1 MTAKI
6 YAFECGQLTMPLAIF
21 FEGRPEGTMR
31 APIPSF
37 LIEHKKGKVLFDT
50 GLNPLTLSDPEG
62 YLGERL
68 AKVTQV
74 HFSEDATIERR
85 LQSVDVDIASVDYV
99 VNSHLHFDHCGC
111 NCQAC
116 NAEVIVQQPE
126 WDWATQSESQGGYIR
141 EDYET
146 GQTVKKINGEYDIF
160 GDGSV
165 VCFPSYGHTPGHQSL
180 RVQTANGEYVLTGDA
195 CYLKKTLD
203 EMALP
208 GVMHDRDQTIKSLEV
223 FRRMQAN
230 GATIIYG
237 HDPDFWPTLNKAPLE
252 L

>member
-6 YAFECGQLTMPLAIF
+6 FAFECGQLTMPLAIF
-21 FEGRPEGTMR
+21 FEGKPEGTMR

-37 LIEHKKGKVLFDT
+37 LIEHAKGRLLFDT
-50 GLNPLTLSDPEG
+50 GLNPLTSSDPVT

-68 AKVTQV
+68 ASVTQV
-74 HFSEDATIERR
+74 HLSADETIDKR
-85 LQSVDVDIASVDYV
+85 LESVGIDIRTIDFV

-116 NAEVIVQQPE
+116 NAQVIVQQPE
-126 WDWATQSESQGGYIR
+126 WDWATQSDDQAGYIKA
-141 EDYET
+141 DYET
-146 GQTVKKINGEYDIF
+146 GQDVKAINGEFDIF

-180 RVQTANGEYVLTGDA
+180 RVRTENGEFVLTGDA

-208 GVMHDRDQTIKSLEV
+208 GVMYDREQTIKSLEV
-223 FRRMQAN
+223 FRRLQAN

-237 HDPDFWPTLNKAPLE
+237 HDPDFWPTLNKAPLS